1 MFPGEEVRLGK
12 DRQAKVDRRS
22 IQGANRVLQ
31 FHGRGF
37 LLIELPGNAD
47 QMMGEIGVDLPV
59 PRLVRFRQ
67 SAARNLAADA
77 HLIEFF
83 EGRLLCPA
91 GFRDT
96 SVGRKPGAELV
107 QIGEILDAEITSVP
121 FHTVLKGF
129 QRHEVHDLSKHRWLL
144 NT

>member
-1 MFPGEEVRLGK
+1 
-12 DRQAKVDRRS
+12 
-22 IQGANRVLQ
+22 
-31 FHGRGF
+31 
-37 LLIELPGNAD
+37 
-47 QMMGEIGVDLPV
+47 MMGEIGVDLPV

-107 QIGEILDAEITSVP
+107 QIGEIISVP
-121 FHTVLKGF
+121 FHTVLKGL
-129 QRHEVHDLSKHRWLL
+129 QRHEVHGLSKHRWLL